1 MTVSNWF
8 LDMLFPKHCAGCG
21 KGGGYVCEECEIGM
35 WEEEQICPG
44 CVRASRYGLK
54 HVYCTEKSPLTG
66 VTCLWAYEGIAR
78 KLIASG
84 KYKFYYDYLRELTIN
99 SCPITVR
106 PEFTQ
111 FREFILGRPLMVPV
125 PLHPSRLRERGFNQA
140 KVISQSLGLRWG
152 LNTQDILVRIKD
164 AGRQVGRK
172 REERLRSMAGAFA
185 FDSRIKIHGSRFKN
199 ILLVDDVWTT
209 GATMNECARTLKQG
223 GVKKVWGLVL
233 AR

>member
-21 KGGGYVCEECEIGM
+21 RV
-35 WEEEQICPG
+35 
-44 CVRASRYGLK
+44 SRYGLK

-111 FREFILGRPLMVPV
+111 FREFISGRPLMVPV
-125 PLHPSRLRERGFNQA
+125 PLHPRRLRERGFNQA
-140 KVISQSLGLRWG
+140 KVISLSLGLSFE
-152 LNTQDILVRIKD
+152 LNTQELLVRVKD
-164 AGRQVGRK
+164 TGRQVGRDRGK
-172 REERLRSMAGAFA
+172 RLKAMEKAFQI
-185 FDSRIKIHGSRFKN
+185 SPKSELSIPTN
-199 ILLVDDVWTT
+199 VMLVDDVWTT

-223 GVKKVWGLVL
+223 GVKKVWGLV
-233 AR
+233 

>member
-1 MTVSNWF
+1 
-8 LDMLFPKHCAGCG
+8 
-21 KGGGYVCEECEIGM
+21 
-35 WEEEQICPG
+35 
-44 CVRASRYGLK
+44 
-54 HVYCTEKSPLTG
+54 
-66 VTCLWAYEGIAR
+66 
-78 KLIASG
+78 
-84 KYKFYYDYLRELTIN
+84 
-99 SCPITVR
+99 
-106 PEFTQ
+106 
-111 FREFILGRPLMVPV
+111 MVPV

>member
-1 MTVSNWF
+1 
-8 LDMLFPKHCAGCG
+8 MLFPKHCAGCG

-44 CVRASRYGLK
+44 CGRVSRYGLK

-111 FREFILGRPLMVPV
+111 FREFISGRPLMVPV
-125 PLHPSRLRERGFNQA
+125 PLHPRRLRERGFNQA
-140 KVISQSLGLRWG
+140 KVISLSLGLSFE
-152 LNTQDILVRIKD
+152 LNTQELLVRVKD
-164 AGRQVGRK
+164 TGRQVGRDRGK
-172 REERLRSMAGAFA
+172 RLKAMEKAFQI
-185 FDSRIKIHGSRFKN
+185 SPKSELSIPTN
-199 ILLVDDVWTT
+199 VMLVDDVWTT

>member
-111 FREFILGRPLMVPV
+111 FREFISGRPLMVPV
-125 PLHPSRLRERGFNQA
+125 PLHPRRLRERGFNQA
-140 KVISQSLGLRWG
+140 KVISLSLGLSFE
-152 LNTQDILVRIKD
+152 LNTQELLVRVKD
-164 AGRQVGRK
+164 TGRQVGRDRGK
-172 REERLRSMAGAFA
+172 RLKAMEKAFQI
-185 FDSRIKIHGSRFKN
+185 SPKSELSIPTN
-199 ILLVDDVWTT
+199 VMLVDDVWTT

>member
-1 MTVSNWF
+1 M
-8 LDMLFPKHCAGCG
+8 
-21 KGGGYVCEECEIGM
+21 CEECEIGM

-111 FREFILGRPLMVPV
+111 FREFISGRPLMVPV
-125 PLHPSRLRERGFNQA
+125 PLHPRRLRERGFNQA
-140 KVISQSLGLRWG
+140 KVISLSLGLSFE
-152 LNTQDILVRIKD
+152 LNTQELLVRVKD
-164 AGRQVGRK
+164 TGRQVGRDRGK
-172 REERLRSMAGAFA
+172 RLKAMEKAFQI
-185 FDSRIKIHGSRFKN
+185 SPKSELSIPTN
-199 ILLVDDVWTT
+199 VMLVDDVWTT